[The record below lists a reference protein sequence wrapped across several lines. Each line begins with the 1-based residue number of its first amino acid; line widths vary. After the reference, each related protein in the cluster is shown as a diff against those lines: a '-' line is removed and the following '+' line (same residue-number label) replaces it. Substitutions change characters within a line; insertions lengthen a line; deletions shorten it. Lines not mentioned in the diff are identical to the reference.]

1 MTANG
6 KSLPLAKSSSP
17 LILFGIDNRGKPKA
31 ARFGKQHANLALKA
45 ATQLQLAVLAG
56 NDPNVAELAAQLPVG
71 RVHATGRTFVPFVR
85 RDLYDKLVA
94 AAANRRDLYDK
105 LVAAAANESGHSTT
119 PPNGASG
126 GSGSSGG
133 ASPPHQPRTW
143 QDIGVGHLVVAQD
156 TPAEGW
162 YEAIIAA
169 ADGDMLTLS
178 WRDYPRERPV
188 VRHRNRLALLHPNAK
203 PTVDT
208 PKATAAKHPGKA
220 AAAKTVS
227 DARTQPT
234 DWREIDIGH
243 LVLAKDAGRW
253 RSWWEAIPIE
263 KTGDEFKLRWRD
275 ETDLPPFPRSRFDL
289 ALICPDAA

>member
-6 KSLPLAKSSSP
+6 KRLSLAMSSSP

-56 NDPNVAELAAQLPVG
+56 NDPNVAEIAAQLPVG
-71 RVHATGRTFVPFVR
+71 RVHATGRMFVPFVR

-94 AAANRRDLYDK
+94 AAAN
-105 LVAAAANESGHSTT
+105 ESDHSTT

-126 GSGSSGG
+126 ASGSSGG
-133 ASPPHQPRTW
+133 ASPPQQPWTW
-143 QDIGVGHLVVAQD
+143 QDIGVGHVVVAQD

-178 WRDYPRERPV
+178 WRDYPRERRV
-188 VRHRNRLALLHPNAK
+188 VRHRNRLALLYPNAK
-203 PTVDT
+203 PTVESGT

-275 ETDLPPFPRSRFDL
+275 EPDLPPFTRSRFDL